1 MGTPKKPVEQRRE
14 EIIPALLSLVQEQGQ
29 KGLSVSAVA
38 RRIGLVPSAIY
49 RHFKDRDAMIEGV
62 AEYVA
67 TRLAENAA
75 AAAGDGRT
83 AEEKLRRLLDRHI
96 AMIRS
101 NPGLLRIVFSDELF
115 GGKPSRRALMLR
127 VIQGYLDSVARL
139 VREGQD
145 AGEFSAEVDSEM
157 AALNFF
163 GLIQPLAV
171 LWHLSDGGVDIT
183 RMADR
188 SWKLFRRVL
197 APEQAIKERPST

>member
-1 MGTPKKPVEQRRE
+1 LQAVFQDILVKETTHHGYAKKKVEQRRE

-67 TRLAENAA
+67 TQLAENI
-75 AAAGDGRT
+75 AAAGGDGRY

-115 GGKPSRRALMLR
+115 GGNPLTTSPHAPSHPR
-127 VIQGYLDSVARL
+127 VSRCGGSACPR
-139 VREGQD
+139 G
-145 AGEFSAEVDSEM
+145 AGR
-157 AALNFF
+157 
-163 GLIQPLAV
+163 
-171 LWHLSDGGVDIT
+171 W
-183 RMADR
+183 
-188 SWKLFRRVL
+188 
-197 APEQAIKERPST
+197 

>member
-67 TRLAENAA
+67 ARLAENV
-75 AAAGDGRT
+75 AAAGGDGRS

-127 VIQGYLDSVARL
+127 VIQGYLDAVARL
-139 VREGQD
+139 IREGQD
-145 AGEFSAEVDSEM
+145 AGEFSRTVDADT
-157 AALNFF
+157 AALLFL

-183 RMADR
+183 RLAGR
-188 SWKLFRRVL
+188 NWKLFRRVL
-197 APEQAIKERPST
+197 VPEPTSKERPSS